1 MYRPALSNGSYHPD
15 WFEGVAAEFVA
26 EVTGSAAGGANLR
39 VASLCVMLQALARES
54 SRRSGH
60 MLPVGA

>member
-1 MYRPALSNGSYHPD
+1 
-15 WFEGVAAEFVA
+15 
-26 EVTGSAAGGANLR
+26 